1 MPVGRKSNTRD
12 KRGKPAVARGK
23 AGAKKRSHVE
33 KTMSDK
39 KNSAPPDAGA
49 DRNVD
54 QIRDILFG
62 GQMRDYERRFLE
74 LNERLEADFKAL
86 RLDLDK
92 RVAALDKRLDE
103 ALDKLAK
110 GLRQEVADR
119 NKAVED
125 LESRLL
131 QSARTQRGELT
142 NAIEA
147 VSHELS
153 TTDERLRRAIA
164 ELEAALQEE
173 ASRANAALNRS
184 QDSVRAE
191 KVGREDLAA
200 LLTEVALRLKGDFDL
215 PGGN

>member
-1 MPVGRKSNTRD
+1 MPARRKP
-12 KRGKPAVARGK
+12 GKPADRRGK
-23 AGAKKRSHVE
+23 AAAPKRSPTE

-39 KNSAPPDAGA
+39 KTALPPDAGA

-110 GLRQEVADR
+110 GLRQEIADR

-147 VSHELS
+147 VGLELA

-164 ELEAALQEE
+164 ELEAALGEE
-173 ASRANAALNRS
+173 TARANSALNRS
-184 QDSVRAE
+184 QDAVRAE

-215 PGGN
+215 PGAH